1 MTTNDVDLNSIKEF
15 FAQKIKTF
23 GASPEGVDYKS
34 QQAMDIRFE
43 QLLKVADLSTHFSI
57 LDFGC
62 GYGAL
67 ADYLVRQKIS
77 CQYYGYD
84 IVEEMLISAK
94 KSFIGKP
101 QIFFTSN
108 LQEIPCCDYVVE
120 SGIFNKKIDNTDKQW
135 TEYILRTLDQ
145 FNQLSYKGFAFN
157 LLTCYSDKEYMEAR
171 QDLYYADPCFFFDY
185 CKRNY
190 SRNVALFHDYELY
203 DFTII
208 VRKNKS

>member
-1 MTTNDVDLNSIKEF
+1 MTTNEVDLNSIKEF
-15 FAQKIKTF
+15 FAEKIKTF
-23 GASPEGVDYKS
+23 GASPKGVDYQS

-43 QLLKVADLSTHFSI
+43 QLLKVADFSTHFSL

-67 ADYLVRQKIS
+67 ADYLIRHNIS
-77 CQYYGYD
+77 CGYYGYD
-84 IVEEMLISAK
+84 IVDEMLINAK
-94 KSFIGKP
+94 NTFKE
-101 QIFFTSN
+101 QTQMFFTSN

-120 SGIFNKKIDNTDKQW
+120 SGIFNKKIENNDKQW
-135 TEYILRTLDQ
+135 TEYILETLEQ
-145 FNQLSYKGFAFN
+145 FNQLSRKGFAFN
-157 LLTCYSDKEYMEAR
+157 LLTRYSDKEYMESR
-171 QDLYYADPCFFFDY
+171 TDLYYADPCFFFDY

-190 SRNVALFHDYELY
+190 SRNVALLHDYELY